1 MIGQGKLYGIPNSL
15 WVTLAVGVL
24 IHLMLTRTVFGRHLY
39 AIGVNRVSAEVSGVP
54 VSGRVHT
61 AFVVSG
67 ICAAIGSILY
77 TGRLETGSPIIGS
90 NILLDII
97 GAAVIGGTSLFGGK
111 GKVIW
116 TVFGV
121 LFLVLLDQSLK
132 LMGLTL
138 FMVFAI
144 KGAVILAAA
153 IADALRTIV
162 TGR

>member
-1 MIGQGKLYGIPNSL
+1 MTFS
-15 WVTLAVGVL
+15 
-24 IHLMLTRTVFGRHLY
+24 
-39 AIGVNRVSAEVSGVP
+39 
-54 VSGRVHT
+54 
-61 AFVVSG
+61 VSG

-97 GAAVIGGTSLFGGK
+97 GAAVIGGTSLSGGK

-121 LFLVLLDQSLK
+121 LFLVMLDQSLK

-144 KGAVILAAA
+144 KGVVILAAA
-153 IADALRTIV
+153 IADAVRTQLS
-162 TGR
+162 GH